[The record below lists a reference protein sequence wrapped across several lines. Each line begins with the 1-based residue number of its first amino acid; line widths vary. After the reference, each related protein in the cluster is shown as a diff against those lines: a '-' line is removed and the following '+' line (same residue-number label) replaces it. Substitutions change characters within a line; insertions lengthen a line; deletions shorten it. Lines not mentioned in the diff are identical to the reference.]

1 MTFAYLASRPGA
13 PLEKVPRPEPEPRPD
28 EVVIEVEAAAFAAPE
43 LRALAE
49 ATGRA
54 PGAAAVG
61 RVVRAGA
68 AAAHLLTKRV
78 VAGPTL
84 ACGDCDVCRR
94 GHVAICGNARRYG
107 VDVDGAFA
115 SHLVAPARW
124 VLALD
129 GPFAG
134 LCSGPEAAALARE
147 APLAYEML
155 ARAGVAPG
163 ETTIW
168 LGDSPVAS
176 LGTGVARAKGATPF
190 VISPEE
196 HELSPRALKDAI
208 AARAGPPPWRVFET
222 SGGSL
227 GRRRALVLAAPGGT
241 LVALAPGDVAPLV
254 LDDALAAEVAIVGV
268 AGPHPD
274 LYPEVAALA
283 ARGEIDLAAAV
294 TVVPSEDIP
303 SLPERLRAGG
313 GARLLVARVG

>member
-1 MTFAYLASRPGA
+1 VTFAYVARSPGA
-13 PLEKVPRPEPEPRPD
+13 PLEKVARQPPSLRPD
-28 EVVIEVEAAAFAAPE
+28 EILLEVEAAAFAVPE
-43 LRALAE
+43 LWALAA

-61 RVVRAGA
+61 RVVATGD
-68 AAAHLLTKRV
+68 AAAHLAGKRV

-84 ACGDCDVCRR
+84 ACADCDLCRR
-94 GHVAICGNARRYG
+94 GHPAVCPNARRYG
-107 VDVDGAFA
+107 VDLDGALA

-134 LCSGPEAAALARE
+134 LFPGPEAAALARE

-168 LGDSPVAS
+168 LGDGPVAAF
-176 LGTGVARAKGATPF
+176 GVAVARAKGATALA
-190 VISPEE
+190 
-196 HELSPRALKDAI
+196 LSPDERELPPQALRKAI
-208 AARAGPPPWRVFET
+208 AARAGAPPWRAFET
-222 SGGSL
+222 SGSAL
-227 GRRRALVLAAPGGT
+227 GRRRGLALAAPGGT
-241 LVALAPGDVAPLV
+241 LVCLAPGDAAAIP

-283 ARGEIDLAAAV
+283 ARGDIDLAAAV
-294 TVVPSEDIP
+294 TVVSAEEIA
-303 SLPERLRAGG
+303 SLPERLRAGAERG
-313 GARLLVARVG
+313 LLVARLG

>member
-1 MTFAYLASRPGA
+1 MTFAYLAPRPGA
-13 PLEKVPRPEPEPRPD
+13 PLEKVSRPAPEPRP
-28 EVVIEVEAAAFAAPE
+28 EEIIVEVEAAAFGVPE
-43 LRALAE
+43 LRALAR

-61 RVVRAGA
+61 RVVRAGDA
-68 AAAHLLTKRV
+68 ARHLLHKRV

-84 ACGDCDVCRR
+84 ACGDCDLCRR
-94 GHVAICGNARRYG
+94 GRVATCPHARRYG

-129 GPFAG
+129 GPFDG
-134 LCSGPEAAALARE
+134 LFPGPAAAALARE

-168 LGDSPVAS
+168 LGDSPTAS
-176 LGTGVARAKGATPF
+176 LGAAVARAAGAVGLTL
-190 VISPEE
+190 SPEE
-196 HELSPRALKDAI
+196 EELSPQALRAAI
-208 AARAGPPPWRVFET
+208 AARAGAPPWRAFDT

-227 GRRRALVLAAPGGT
+227 GRRRALALAAPGGT
-241 LVALAPGDVAPLV
+241 LVALAPGDLAPIGV
-254 LDDALAAEVAIVGV
+254 DDALAAEVTIVGV

-283 ARGEIDLAAAV
+283 ARGDIDLAATV
-294 TVVPSEDIP
+294 TVVPPEEIP
-303 SLPERLRAGG
+303 TLPERLRAGG
-313 GARLLVARVG
+313 ERRLLVARLG